1 MKSSFGLTEFMQVI
15 KMTIEDLL
23 AYPKSEGNRYE
34 LISGELHVSTAPPIN
49 HQLLG
54 YTISMALGK

>member
-1 MKSSFGLTEFMQVI
+1 MQVI